1 MSKIHSI
8 PETAICNRRS
18 IRKDSPPAPVNVL
31 LFADDLVPR
40 EHVEQMFSHNHFAS
54 LKGKQMPIGMMQDY
68 FSKLD
73 KEIPQTTRV
82 HKYLSGTEFYVNH
95 ETARPYGVYKLA
107 HEIRKKGYTVQ
118 VIAHPFY
125 LTEED
130 VETILKKFVGDET
143 IAVGSSSSFHSGYNP
158 YAFIDSIYFPTARQR
173 QIRVMLDKINPDVKM
188 IYGGSSIGEEY
199 LRDPSVDSAMLDV
212 DTLFVSYGDVT
223 IIEYLDDLKKQQEWP
238 TYTDKGSRLDIQ
250 NSTMSYTAEDCVQHG
265 DQLGIETARG
275 CIFKC
280 AFCNFGLIGK
290 EKGTYERGT
299 SLIVDELKRNWEE
312 HGVFKY
318 WVMDDTFNDTNY
330 KLDAVAEAKEKSG
343 VPLDLTVFLRLD
355 LQHRLKQT
363 ELIKNCGINS
373 IYYGIET
380 LNPESAIAIGK
391 GWHPDEQ
398 MAYVRELKEKHYQDK
413 IKTFTTFIWG
423 LPEDTKE
430 SVRAD
435 YKKLL
440 DFEYNK
446 FDHVYM
452 NFLFMRDTESYKNS
466 GAVPIEGE
474 APTGSLIDVNPE
486 SYGYT
491 FSGFDEMR
499 KQSAI
504 LNPLRAWTN
513 KHGLTLGNV
522 AKTVYKFNQ
531 EYAKKKGWQLAI
543 SSSPPHRIK
552 ADAVADNKFDMYVQ
566 KYWDDIMSIEKHT
579 VYDSVN
585 WVTDGTVT
593 TFKPL

>member
-1 MSKIHSI
+1 MSKII
-8 PETAICNRRS
+8 PTPQSAICNRRT

-31 LFADDLVPR
+31 LFADDLVPK
-40 EHVEQMFSHNHFAS
+40 EHSELMFSHNHFTS
-54 LKGKQMPIGMMQDY
+54 LDGNQMPKGMIQAY
-68 FSKLD
+68 FRKLD
-73 KEIPQTTRV
+73 KEIPQQTRI

-130 VETILKKFVGDET
+130 VETIFKKFVGDET

-188 IYGGSSIGEEY
+188 IYGGSGIGEEY
-199 LRDPSVDSAMLDV
+199 LRNVSIDSAMLDV

-223 IIEYLDDLKKQQEWP
+223 IIEYLDDLKKKQEWP

-250 NSTMSYTAEDCVQHG
+250 NSTMSYTDEDCVQYG

-330 KLDAVAEAKEKSG
+330 KLEAVAEAKEKSG

-355 LQHRLKQT
+355 LQNRLKQT

-380 LNPESAIAIGK
+380 LNPDSAIAIGK

-413 IKTFTTFIWG
+413 IRTFTTFIWG

-430 SVRAD
+430 SVRED

-452 NFLFMRDTESYKNS
+452 NFLFMRDTDSYKNS
-466 GAVPIEGE
+466 GAVPKEGE

-499 KQSAI
+499 KHSGI

-522 AKTVYKFNQ
+522 AKIANRFNQ
-531 EYAKKKGWQLAI
+531 EYAKKKGWQLAT

-566 KYWDDIMSIEKHT
+566 KYWDDIMNVEKHT
-579 VYDSVN
+579 VYDSVD
-585 WVTDGTVT
+585 WVTNDTVT

>member
-1 MSKIHSI
+1 MAKII
-8 PETAICNRRS
+8 PVPETATCNRRS

-31 LFADDLVPR
+31 LFADDLVPK
-40 EHVEQMFSHNHFAS
+40 EHQEQMFAHNHFAS
-54 LKGKQMPIGMMQDY
+54 IGGKQLPADMMPDY
-68 FSKLD
+68 FKKLD

-130 VETILKKFVGDET
+130 VETIFKKFVGDET

-158 YAFIDSIYFPTARQR
+158 YGFIDSIYFPTARQR

-199 LRDPSVDSAMLDV
+199 LRDPTVDSAMLDV

-223 IIEYLDDLKKQQEWP
+223 ITEYLDDIKKKQEWP

-330 KLDAVAEAKEKSG
+330 KLEAVAEAKEKSG

-355 LQHRLKQT
+355 LQNRLKQT
-363 ELIKNCGINS
+363 ELIKNCGITS

-380 LNPESAIAIGK
+380 LNPDSAIAIGK

-398 MAYVRELKEKHYQDK
+398 MAYARELKEKHYHDK
-413 IKTFTTFIWG
+413 IKMFTTFIWG

-466 GAVPIEGE
+466 GAVPTEGE

-499 KQSAI
+499 KQSGMM
-504 LNPLRAWTN
+504 NPLRAWKN

-522 AKTVYKFNQ
+522 AKVAYKFNQ
-531 EYAKKKGWQLAI
+531 EYAEKKGWQLATP
-543 SSSPPHRIK
+543 SSPPHRIK

-566 KYWDDIMSIEKHT
+566 NYWDDIMSIEKHT
-579 VYDSVN
+579 VYDSVD

>member
-1 MSKIHSI
+1 MSKII
-8 PETAICNRRS
+8 PTPQSAICNRRT

-31 LFADDLVPR
+31 LFADDLVPK
-40 EHVEQMFSHNHFAS
+40 EHSELMFSHNHFTS
-54 LKGKQMPIGMMQDY
+54 LDGNQMPKGMIQAY
-68 FSKLD
+68 FRKLD
-73 KEIPQTTRV
+73 KEIPQQTRI

-130 VETILKKFVGDET
+130 VETIFKKFVGDET

-223 IIEYLDDLKKQQEWP
+223 IIEYLDDLKKKQEWP

-250 NSTMSYTAEDCVQHG
+250 NSTMSYTDEDCVQYG

-330 KLDAVAEAKEKSG
+330 KLEAVAEAKEKSG

-355 LQHRLKQT
+355 LQNRLKQT

-380 LNPESAIAIGK
+380 LNPDSAIAIGK

-413 IKTFTTFIWG
+413 IRTFTTFIWG

-430 SVRAD
+430 SVRED

-452 NFLFMRDTESYKNS
+452 NFLFMRDTDSYKNS
-466 GAVPIEGE
+466 GAVPKEGE

-499 KQSAI
+499 KHSGI

-522 AKTVYKFNQ
+522 AKIANRFNQ
-531 EYAKKKGWQLAI
+531 EYAKKKGWQLAT

-566 KYWDDIMSIEKHT
+566 KYWDDIMNVEKHT
-579 VYDSVN
+579 VYDSVD
-585 WVTDGTVT
+585 WVTNDTVT